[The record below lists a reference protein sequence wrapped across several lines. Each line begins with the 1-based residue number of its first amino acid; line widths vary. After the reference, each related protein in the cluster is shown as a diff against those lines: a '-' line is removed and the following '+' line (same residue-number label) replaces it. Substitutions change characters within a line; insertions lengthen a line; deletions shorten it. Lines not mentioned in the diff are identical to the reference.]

1 MSNVLRL
8 LLSGRPLRGS
18 DPVLLLLELFS
29 LTDGVRFTFEIN
41 FDSVDLSEESVE
53 SLDPSFSSIWQTW
66 AS

>member
-41 FDSVDLSEESVE
+41 FESVDLSEESVASFE
-53 SLDPSFSSIWQTW
+53 PSFSSMWQT
-66 AS
+66 

>member
-8 LLSGRPLRGS
+8 LLSGRPFRGS
-18 DPVLLLLELFS
+18 DPVLLLLPLFS

-53 SLDPSFSSIWQTW
+53 SLDPSFSSMWQIC

>member
-41 FDSVDLSEESVE
+41 FESVDLSEESVASFE
-53 SLDPSFSSIWQTW
+53 PSFSSMWQTW
-66 AS
+66 TS